1 MNSIE
6 AICNAALDTIGYKR
20 HIGSIYDGTPAA
32 RVAVDVWGQTRDET
46 LSAVKP
52 DWARKDATLVVKR
65 QAPADFYQSV
75 NWSNIY
81 PPFPYLFSYS
91 YPADCLVPLQVKPR
105 PFIASAPWRPRYIPY
120 REAIDAVDGTNV
132 ILTNQTSA
140 ALIYIAQILDVTKWH
155 DEFTALIIQSL
166 AQKFQPLVGASP
178 REPQNAD
185 AA

>member
-6 AICNAALDTIGYKR
+6 AVCNAALDQIGYKR
-20 HIGSIYDGTPAA
+20 HIGSIYDGTPGA
-32 RVAVDVWGQTRDET
+32 RIALDVWGQTRDEV

-52 DWARKDATLVVKR
+52 YWARKDAVLTVKR

-91 YPADCLVPLQVKPR
+91 FPTDCLVPLQVKPR
-105 PFIASAPWRPRYIPY
+105 PFIAAAPWRPRYIAF
-120 REAIDAVDGTNV
+120 REATDAVDGATV
-132 ILTNQTSA
+132 ILTNQASA
-140 ALIYIAQILDVTKWH
+140 ALVYIAQILDPSTWH
-155 DEFTALIIQSL
+155 DEFTALIVQSL
-166 AQKFQPLVGASP
+166 AQKFQPLVGAPP
-178 REPQNAD
+178 REPRNAD